1 MQAKITN
8 RVNSL
13 AQFPDWLKNIEIKA
27 IMFPKAQGFLPP
39 YHEMWSWNMMGDGK
53 QANSDDLHVDS
64 DDKQAD
70 FGYLQVCP
78 DAAHCSKH

>member
-1 MQAKITN
+1 
-8 RVNSL
+8 
-13 AQFPDWLKNIEIKA
+13 
-27 IMFPKAQGFLPP
+27 MFPKAQGFLPP
-39 YHEMWSWNMMGDGK
+39 YHEMWSWNMMGDGKQANSDDLQSDSADK